1 MIWIFIM
8 GRGVYEQTERRP
20 RIFIYDRYYLQGG
33 ISMTTGKNGS
43 GILIVDDE
51 ESVGLGMSEMLK
63 DVGFDAAYVINGR
76 EALKA
81 VSEKAFR
88 LIFMDIIMPGMNGLE
103 TYREI
108 AKISPHTTVILFTGY
123 FRDAENVIL
132 KGVQEGMVD
141 EFIRKPYF
149 ADEIIRSVQKYCA

>member
-1 MIWIFIM
+1 M
-8 GRGVYEQTERRP
+8 GRGVYMPADRRA
-20 RIFIYDRYYLQGG
+20 RIFINHIYYLQGG
-33 ISMTTGKNGS
+33 ISMTTGRDRS

-63 DVGFDAAYVINGR
+63 DVGFEAAYVINGK

-81 VSEKAFR
+81 VREKTFS

-108 AKISPHTTVILFTGY
+108 AKISPDTTVILFTGY

>member
-1 MIWIFIM
+1 
-8 GRGVYEQTERRP
+8 
-20 RIFIYDRYYLQGG
+20 
-33 ISMTTGKNGS
+33 MTATRNKAR
-43 GILIVDDE
+43 ILIVDDE

-63 DVGFDAAYVINGR
+63 DVGFDASYVINGK
-76 EALKA
+76 EAVKA
-81 VSEKAFR
+81 VGDKDFR

-108 AKISPHTTVILFTGY
+108 ARIRPNTTVILFTGY
-123 FRDAENVIL
+123 FRDAEDVIL
-132 KGVQEGMVD
+132 KGVKEGMVD

>member
-1 MIWIFIM
+1 
-8 GRGVYEQTERRP
+8 
-20 RIFIYDRYYLQGG
+20 
-33 ISMTTGKNGS
+33 MTDKKES
-43 GILIVDDE
+43 AGILIVDDE
-51 ESVGLGMSEMLK
+51 ESVGLGMSELLR
-63 DVGFDAAYVINGR
+63 DVGFEATYVLNGK

-81 VSEKAFR
+81 VEAQDFR

-108 AKISPHTTVILFTGY
+108 ARIRPDVTVILFTGY
-123 FRDAENVIL
+123 FRDAEDVIL
-132 KGVQEGMVD
+132 KGVKEGMVD

>member
-1 MIWIFIM
+1 MAD
-8 GRGVYEQTERRP
+8 E
-20 RIFIYDRYYLQGG
+20 
-33 ISMTTGKNGS
+33 KNKKS
-43 GILIVDDE
+43 ILIVDDE

-63 DVGFDAAYVINGR
+63 DAGFDATYVINGN
-76 EALKA
+76 EAVQA
-81 VSEKAFR
+81 VGGKDYR

-108 AKISPHTTVILFTGY
+108 ARISPETTVILFTGY
-123 FRDAENVIL
+123 FRDAEDVIL
-132 KGVQEGMVD
+132 KSVKEGMVD

>member
-1 MIWIFIM
+1 MSAGAALENTRQVLTITFCVKALREDFLM
-8 GRGVYEQTERRP
+8 TETNQSP
-20 RIFIYDRYYLQGG
+20 
-33 ISMTTGKNGS
+33 

-51 ESVGLGMSEMLK
+51 ESIGLGMSELLR
-63 DVGFDAAYVINGR
+63 DVGFNAQYVVNGK
-76 EALKA
+76 EALEA
-81 VSEKAFR
+81 VEKQDFK

-108 AKISPHTTVILFTGY
+108 ARIRPNVTVILFTGY
-123 FRDAENVIL
+123 FRDAEDVIL
-132 KGVQEGMVD
+132 RGVQEGMVD